1 MVPVSEGYFDFERT
15 LTFTMEISGIAIC
28 HLPEII
34 SFLRK
39 ELIVLSIYKRNV
51 INAFFIQI

>member
-1 MVPVSEGYFDFERT
+1 M
-15 LTFTMEISGIAIC
+15 TFTMEISGITIC
-28 HLPEII
+28 HLREII